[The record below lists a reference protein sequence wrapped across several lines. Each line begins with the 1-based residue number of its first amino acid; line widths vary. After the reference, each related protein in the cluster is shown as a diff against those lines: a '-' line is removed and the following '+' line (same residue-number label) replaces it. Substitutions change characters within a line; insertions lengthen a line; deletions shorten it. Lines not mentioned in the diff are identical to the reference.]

1 MPRKCLM
8 RLKKRST
15 RFRCRYRR
23 TQSAACGWS
32 ATGCWSRHSCGRR
45 LREWRCCR
53 SLCRRAESRPQAEL
67 PAGPR
72 SRGRAGSEGRPC
84 PAREVANSEGAQ
96 ASGLVAAK
104 DHRGESC
111 RPSPTPFFA
120 LSAKAC
126 AKALKERGVRT
137 LSGSVPIYRA
147 RHPGVVTLQRSAGL
161 KPMLFFRS

>member
-84 PAREVANSEGAQ
+84 PAREVANSEGA
-96 ASGLVAAK
+96 
-104 DHRGESC
+104 R
-111 RPSPTPFFA
+111 
-120 LSAKAC
+120 
-126 AKALKERGVRT
+126 
-137 LSGSVPIYRA
+137 
-147 RHPGVVTLQRSAGL
+147 QRSPRRKLPAIADAFFCTFGKGL
-161 KPMLFFRS
+161 CQGIERTRRSDPERLSPYLPRAASRCCHFTTLRRIIADALFFRS